1 MNSDYK
7 VGDLIYDANIY
18 DAMNTSMDDLQF
30 YKRWLPKNKDARIL
44 ELCCGTG
51 RLTLPIAKDGYD
63 ISGVDYTA
71 SMLHQAKMKAAE
83 AGLRI
88 NFIQADIRTLDLQEK
103 YDLIFIPFNSIQ
115 IYLRY
120 FMSLKIT
127 SKTEAYFCWIV
138 LIRIF
143 GI

>member
-18 DAMNTSMDDLQF
+18 DGMNTSMDDLQF

-88 NFIQADIRTLDLQEK
+88 NFIQADIRTLDLQKK
-103 YDLIFIPFNSIQ
+103 YDLIFIYMRMK